1 MQKFLSETR
10 NWLDEIKKDV
20 HNLVS
25 LLLTNKTICRRAAK
39 MEAKAEIWGG
49 RRRIFKNQTVDKCG
63 HLMQVHV
70 GLRIGKYKRIKC
82 SQRKKQD
89 AFGRKL
95 SRANCQYFE

>member
-1 MQKFLSETR
+1 MQKFLRETR
-10 NWLDEIKKDV
+10 KQLDGIKKGV

-49 RRRIFKNQTVDKCG
+49 KGRIFKNQTVDKCG
-63 HLMQVHV
+63 HLMQVRV

-89 AFGRKL
+89 AFGRNVKSEL
-95 SRANCQYFE
+95 SVF